1 MLIYLF
7 SFVVS
12 HSVEKSSPWS
22 FNPNC
27 PTEDAARDCE
37 DVCITTNA
45 KCILDCEGDQEC
57 IRQCSRNNALCVENC
72 PCYSECYD
80 GCPCPNE
87 NDYCETCASRFKKE
101 YNICRDSE
109 NQELNS
115 CLTNCSFNETCD
127 NECFVGFN
135 NAVKVRNFHC
145 DSFSLIEVAFIFE
158 QFCPSDNFFNFST
171 LRWLKFFL

>member
-1 MLIYLF
+1 MMLIYLF

-145 DSFSLIEVAFIFE
+145 DSFSLIEVASIFE

-171 LRWLKFFL
+171 LR